1 MPLPRS
7 KARRKGFRSQLE
19 QEVLRLQEVLREET
33 ALHAILDNAL
43 DHAAVTLADM
53 SYLPTHAQELLSNIS
68 AMEAAVSKLEEEMVA
83 LHFQLIQERNERR
96 LVEYRANAKQRPLP
110 LSLPPPR
117 RQTRPRIRRTPA
129 RLLPLPPLLTATFSA
144 SDTATDTSNPSRAE
158 KAAPPKLH
166 RQFSVKALGG
176 GANPNHLSEDIVR
189 CMRNI
194 FISLSDSCRE
204 ASRAANPSAA
214 GEGQRAGPSPSGIAA
229 FWSLSE
235 PSSISSWVQSPQVD
249 LNQNNNLLASET
261 VFDPYKAREKLS
273 WADIGGYGAAS
284 EVSWMSAGKKQ
295 LEYAAESLRKFR

>member
-1 MPLPRS
+1 MHERTRLPLW
-7 KARRKGFRSQLE
+7 
-19 QEVLRLQEVLREET
+19 LQ
-33 ALHAILDNAL
+33 
-43 DHAAVTLADM
+43 
-53 SYLPTHAQELLSNIS
+53 AQELLSNIS
-68 AMEAAVSKLEEEMVA
+68 AMEGAVSKLEEEMVA

-96 LVEYRANAKQRPLP
+96 LVEYRANAKQRPVCSHRSAAKPEPESHVRTHARRLP
-110 LSLPPPR
+110 
-117 RQTRPRIRRTPA
+117 
-129 RLLPLPPLLTATFSA
+129 PPLLTTTFSA
-144 SDTATDTSNPSRAE
+144 SVSESMALYLYQDAASDTNKSSRGE
-158 KAAPPKLH
+158 KVHPTAAPHDAPPKLH
-166 RQFSVKALGG
+166 RQFSVKTLGG

-204 ASRAANPSAA
+204 ASRTTPSAA
-214 GEGQRAGPSPSGIAA
+214 GESQRSGPSPSGIAA

-295 LEYAAESLRKFR
+295 LEYAAESLRKFRYGVNQSLL